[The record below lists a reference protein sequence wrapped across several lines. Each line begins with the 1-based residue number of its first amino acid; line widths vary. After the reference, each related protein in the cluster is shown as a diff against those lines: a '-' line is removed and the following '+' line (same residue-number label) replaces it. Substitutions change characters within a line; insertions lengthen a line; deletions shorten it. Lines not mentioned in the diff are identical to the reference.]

1 MDIASVVATTLKRL
15 FPGVPVNR
23 ETQADGSF
31 TMPSFFVSELE
42 TQATSK
48 PNEEQ
53 MRRYNFNVVYLLD
66 PNGPQAEQNALAKDV
81 ILSQMDYLTDESGKE
96 LYKTKGLTTD
106 INDGD
111 LSISFYV
118 QVRMQKEAGAPFD
131 EGQMTHTE
139 GLKDG

>member
-1 MDIASVVATTLKRL
+1 
-15 FPGVPVNR
+15 
-23 ETQADGSF
+23 
-31 TMPSFFVSELE
+31 
-42 TQATSK
+42 
-48 PNEEQ
+48 

-118 QVRMQKEAGAPFD
+118 QVRMQKETGAPFD
-131 EGQMTHTE
+131 KDQMTHKE